1 MSTAKE
7 NIKIISSGSLDSRIF
22 LSIAFSVALYLC
34 FLHDWTPL
42 DTIRIQSPITFIQ
55 PDQPGLGLAAIAAG
69 AKPDT
74 PRVATAAPRRA
85 GPQVGEGFYFHQG
98 QVVKVERSD
107 RGGYL
112 FARIVTG
119 AKFLKAPKGML
130 YRITPDEEMTPEA
143 VAAYGVQHEVC
154 CNCATKLSDPVS
166 KKVGL
171 GTKCGPDLL
180 GSDSYKAA
188 RKAAE
193 AELATANDDLVAHF
207 TA

>member
-1 MSTAKE
+1 MALTYPASPARIKFMRDLLVERDVPAEAAARLSSRLDDNNVTSNEAKSYIE
-7 NIKIISSGSLDSRIF
+7 
-22 LSIAFSVALYLC
+22 
-34 FLHDWTPL
+34 WM
-42 DTIRIQSPITFIQ
+42 
-55 PDQPGLGLAAIAAG
+55 LAR
-69 AKPDT
+69 
-74 PRVATAAPRRA
+74 PRVATAAPRRS

-193 AELATANDDLVAHF
+193 VELATANDDLVAHF